1 MVEKMSFGEPF
12 FEVYHIWKEE
22 EFRVPRSGILVN
34 VSEDQPIGVEREY
47 FLKPFRT
54 LKVADVCISVPG
66 SAILISGEDALDL
79 EDLKTLDSIRSIWK
93 SNWEMT
99 HDEKQRGVPFYKSPK
114 AAMGNVRANFVLV
127 ADPGFPSGI
136 HREHEVPL
144 RELHVQ
150 IVGAG
155 AMDML
160 HENDPETVYASL
172 PMISGGVH
180 DTMWDEEGIYPWH
193 RYRSITR
200 SVFLVIEVR

>member
-1 MVEKMSFGEPF
+1 MIEKMSFGEPF
-12 FEVYHIWKEE
+12 FEVHHIWKEE
-22 EFRVPRSGILVN
+22 EFRMNGTGILVN
-34 VSEDQPIGVEREY
+34 VSENQPVCVEGEY
-47 FLKPFRT
+47 SIAPFRV
-54 LKVADVCISVPG
+54 LKVKDACISVLG
-66 SAILISGEDALDL
+66 NAILILGADTIDPD
-79 EDLKTLDSIRSIWK
+79 DLKTLDSIRSIWK
-93 SNWEMT
+93 SNWELT

-114 AAMGNVRANFVLV
+114 AVMDNVRANFVLV

-150 IVGAG
+150 IAGAG
-155 AMDML
+155 AMDL
-160 HENDPETVYASL
+160 LRENDPETVYATL

-180 DTMWDEEGIYPWH
+180 DTMWDKNGTYPWH